1 MARLNIILVIV
12 LLGSCFWLVRSSNEA
27 RGLFSQLE
35 RAQEQERQLQIDFE
49 RLKVDRRTAATPL
62 VVEDMVRTRLHMFNA
77 NPSVTHYVNGSGV
90 ALPRGSASAA
100 SASDAA
106 DASSGASEPA
116 AAGEPASGVAP

>member
-1 MARLNIILVIV
+1 MARLNVILVVI
-12 LLGSCFWLVRSSNEA
+12 LLVSCFWLIRSSNEA

-35 RAQEQERQLQIDFE
+35 RAQEQERQLQIDYE

-90 ALPRGSASAA
+90 AIPRGSATGASAA
-100 SASDAA
+100 SQAEQV
-106 DASSGASEPA
+106 ASE
-116 AAGEPASGVAP
+116 VAP